1 MGDGVNSMVGTCHYS
16 TEDIPYILGTVDSEI
31 VHATAFGTHIIVLNS
46 AKAVHELF
54 EKRSSIYSDRCR
66 ICLYFI

>member
-1 MGDGVNSMVGTCHYS
+1 MGTCHHS
-16 TEDIPYILGTVDSEI
+16 IEKTPYILGTVDSDI
-31 VHATAFGTHIIVLNS
+31 VHVSALGTHVVVLNS

-66 ICLYFI
+66 ICLYFIKGC